1 MVSFTSIPKRVDSNT
16 NDLLVDH
23 FHNSFLRMNSFTG
36 RPASASNAIHSY
48 LVSSPALSNVAMAIS
63 SIVTQREQCPSD
75 SPKAQSIQYYRQAV
89 TSLQTDLQ
97 DQRLNRNYSVLW
109 STFFLGLFEVS
120 LCSTTS
126 LSSS

>member
-1 MVSFTSIPKRVDSNT
+1 
-16 NDLLVDH
+16 
-23 FHNSFLRMNSFTG
+23 MNSFTG

-48 LVSSPALSNVAMAIS
+48 LVSSQALSNVAMAIS
-63 SIVTQREQCPSD
+63 SIVTQREQCPNA